1 MRSRVHL
8 LAVAALA
15 AAPMLGACA
24 RYRASSLDVERP
36 LRAVASPVATAWTYE
51 EAVRH
56 AVLENP
62 DLVALRARAAAVNL
76 SPPREPI
83 EAGGGVD
90 SDHRGEFSVSLDAL
104 SLLGLGT
111 RPYERALACARRNE
125 AMLAHHARAR
135 EIAGEI
141 AEAFA
146 VERALA
152 TLAEPDYRVDVGAF
166 VRAGLE
172 SGAAETASAATAA
185 NWDAER
191 AARVAESRANRL
203 AFARLLGLAPGTEVR
218 LTTVAADWPAVA
230 DPTPSALIAARADV
244 QRRVAA
250 FETAD
255 REIRLA
261 VERQFPSLILEPGVA
276 VDPTT
281 LFGAVRLRLPVG
293 MSSEVRALEAAR
305 EAARAD
311 VESSV
316 LDAVREAGEAK
327 ARWGATGP
335 ALAAARKRVE
345 AAAALLKGSRLRLE
359 VASGSPIETVL
370 SADAVVD
377 GAVSLRTALLDEARA
392 RVKAARAAGWPGA
405 AP

>member
-1 MRSRVHL
+1 MRHIQPTILTFV
-8 LAVAALA
+8 AVV
-15 AAPMLGACA
+15 APGCA
-24 RYRASSLDVERP
+24 RYTPAPLDVERS
-36 LRAVASPVATAWTYE
+36 LRASSTPMPAAFTYD
-51 EAVRH
+51 EAVRR
-56 AVLENP
+56 AVRENP
-62 DLVALRARAAAVNL
+62 DLVALRARAAAINL
-76 SPPREPI
+76 APPREPI

-90 SDHRGEFSVSLDAL
+90 SDHRGELSLSLDAL
-104 SLLGLGT
+104 SLLWLGT
-111 RPYERALACARRNE
+111 RPYEVALACARRNE
-125 AMLAHHARAR
+125 ATLAHHARAR

-141 AEAFA
+141 AEAFV

-152 TLAEPDYRVDVGAF
+152 TLGEPDYRVEVGAF

-172 SGAAETASAATAA
+172 SGAAETAAAATAA
-185 NWDAER
+185 NWESER
-191 AARVAESRANRL
+191 AARTAESRANHL
-203 AFARLLGLAPGTEVR
+203 TLARLLGLPPGTEVR
-218 LTTVAADWPAVA
+218 LTPVAADWPAVA
-230 DPTPSALIAARADV
+230 DPTPAALIAARADV
-244 QRRVAA
+244 QRKVAA

-261 VERQFPSLILEPGVA
+261 VQRQFPSLMLAPGVA
-276 VDPTT
+276 MDPTT

-293 MSSEVRALEAAR
+293 LAPEVRALEAAR

-316 LDAVREAGEAK
+316 LDAVRDAGEAK
-327 ARWGATGP
+327 ARFAATGP

-345 AAAALLKGSRLRLE
+345 AASALLKGSRLRLE

-377 GAVSLRTALLDEARA
+377 GAASLRTALLDEARA

>member
-1 MRSRVHL
+1 MRCLRTTILGCV
-8 LAVAALA
+8 AVVAT
-15 AAPMLGACA
+15 GCA
-24 RYRASSLDVERP
+24 RYTPSPLDVERP
-36 LRAVASPVATAWTYE
+36 LRAEASPTPATWTYD
-51 EAVRH
+51 EAVRY
-56 AVLENP
+56 AVLHNP
-62 DLVALRARAAAVNL
+62 DLAALRARAAAVNL
-76 SPPREPI
+76 APPREPV
-83 EAGGGVD
+83 EVGGGFD

-104 SLLGLGT
+104 SLMGLGT

-125 AMLAHHARAR
+125 ATLAHHARAR
-135 EIAGEI
+135 EIAGEL
-141 AEAFA
+141 AEVFA
-146 VERALA
+146 LEQALS
-152 TLAEPDYRVDVGAF
+152 TLGEPDYRVDVGAF

-191 AARVAESRANRL
+191 AARVAESRTNRL

-218 LTTVAADWPAVA
+218 LAPVAPDWPAVS

-276 VDPTT
+276 ADPTT

-293 MSSEVRALEAAR
+293 MSSEVHALESAR

-316 LDAVREAGEAK
+316 LDAVREAGEARV
-327 ARWGATGP
+327 RWGATGP

-345 AAAALLKGSRLRLE
+345 AAGALLKGSRLRLE

-377 GAVSLRTALLDEARA
+377 GAVSMRTALLDEARA
-392 RVKAARAAGWPGA
+392 RVKASRAAGWPGVM
-405 AP
+405 P